1 MAMMTGDRIVLIE
14 VSGVCNAMAHQTHY
28 SVKIPYTSMS
38 STIQRITRQGGKIVK
53 VTMGN
58 PVPTPETTPETKPE
72 AKPEATSSVLPSK
85 PAKAVAVEPKTKGFK
100 SKKK

>member
-58 PVPTPETTPETKPE
+58 PVPTPETTPET
-72 AKPEATSSVLPSK
+72 TSSVLPSK

>member
-28 SVKIPYTSMS
+28 SVKIPYSSMS

-58 PVPTPETTPETKPE
+58 PVPTAEATAEATPETTPP
-72 AKPEATSSVLPSK
+72 ALPSK
-85 PAKAVAVEPKTKGFK
+85 PTKAVTVEPKTKGFK

>member
-28 SVKIPYTSMS
+28 SVKIPYSSMS
-38 STIQRITRQGGKIVK
+38 STIQRITCQGGKIVK
-53 VTMGN
+53 VTMGH
-58 PVPTPETTPETKPE
+58 PVPTPETIPS
-72 AKPEATSSVLPSK
+72 ALPSK

>member
-1 MAMMTGDRIVLIE
+1 MAMMTGDQTVLIE
-14 VSGVCNAMAHQTHY
+14 VSGVCNAMAHQTDY
-28 SVKIPYTSMS
+28 SVKIPYSSMS

-58 PVPTPETTPETKPE
+58 PVPATTSTHSAEPSTPVK
-72 AKPEATSSVLPSK
+72 ASAT
-85 PAKAVAVEPKTKGFK
+85 VAVEPQKKGFK

>member
-58 PVPTPETTPETKPE
+58 PVPTPETTPETKPS
-72 AKPEATSSVLPSK
+72 ALHSK
-85 PAKAVAVEPKTKGFK
+85 PAKAVVAEPKTKGFK

>member
-53 VTMGN
+53 VTMGH
-58 PVPTPETTPETKPE
+58 PVPTPETKPETKPE
-72 AKPEATSSVLPSK
+72 TTSSVLPSK

>member
-28 SVKIPYTSMS
+28 SVKIPYSSMS
-38 STIQRITRQGGKIVK
+38 STIQRITCQGGKIVK

-58 PVPTPETTPETKPE
+58 PVPTSETTPE
-72 AKPEATSSVLPSK
+72 ATPPALPSK
-85 PAKAVAVEPKTKGFK
+85 PTKAVAVEPKAKGFK